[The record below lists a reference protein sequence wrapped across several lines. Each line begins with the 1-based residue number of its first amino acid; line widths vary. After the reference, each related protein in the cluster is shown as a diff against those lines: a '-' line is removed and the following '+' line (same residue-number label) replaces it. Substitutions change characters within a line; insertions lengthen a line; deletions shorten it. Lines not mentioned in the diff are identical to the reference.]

1 MSGDDQFDA
10 IWYLLLLI
18 MPLSALASRRL
29 PIGQTL
35 RMAAMWA
42 AIFAIALVL
51 ATLWSRN
58 RPYVDGFLADA
69 GLTGNLA
76 TGSTVILVRGEGG
89 HFWANVSINGINRRM
104 LVDTGATNTA
114 ITRETAKAAGI
125 RIDETFGVMV
135 ETANGTVIDHRATI
149 DKFDLATIHA
159 REVPVLVGDN
169 LGSDL
174 LGIDFLSGLK
184 SWRAEGN
191 RLILEPHPKQDDL
204 T

>member
-1 MSGDDQFDA
+1 MSGDDQFSA
-10 IWYLLLLI
+10 ILYLLMLI
-18 MPLSALASRRL
+18 LPLSALLSRQL
-29 PIGQTL
+29 PIGRTL

-69 GLTGNLA
+69 GLTGNLV
-76 TGSTVILVRGEGG
+76 TGTTVTLVRGEGG
-89 HFWANVSINGINRRM
+89 HFWANVSINGISRRM

-125 RIDETFGVMV
+125 KIDETFGVMV

-191 RLILEPHPKQDDL
+191 RLILEPHPRQSDL